1 MKKIIIASTFIVA
14 VLAGCKTKKEVAAT
28 APAAP
33 LDCSNKT
40 LSYSADIKPIMEAN
54 CTRCH
59 NTNEKA
65 GFNFFKIES
74 VKKAALNGEL
84 LGTIKHQKGFPK
96 MPAFSAKLD
105 QTAIDKI
112 ECWIN
117 NGMKE

>member
-1 MKKIIIASTFIVA
+1 MKKIILTSSIVA
-14 VLAGCKTKKEVAAT
+14 VLFVACKSKKETVST
-28 APAAP
+28 APALNCA
-33 LDCSNKT
+33 NKALAYNT
-40 LSYSADIKPIMEAN
+40 DIKSIIESS

-65 GFNFFKIES
+65 GYNFFTIES

-84 LGTIKHQKGFPK
+84 LGTIKHQAGFPK
-96 MPAFSAKLD
+96 MPKMADKLD
-105 QTAIDKI
+105 QASIDKI